1 MIRAMDDVFVN
12 GSGKAEETG
21 KGSGKTPRAPQRRAR
36 TQQLRERYINR
47 EISWLAFNFRVLEE
61 ANNPNHPLLERLRF
75 LSISASNLDEFYMVR
90 VAGLKGQVRAGVGT
104 PSEDGQTPA
113 EQLHAIHQDVGRL
126 MQAQHSCWSNLVQ
139 ELRGEGIAVV
149 RPDELTQR
157 EKTWLRKYV
166 DGIMPVLTPL
176 AIDPAHPF
184 PFMPNMGFSLVLSLT
199 QPGMEEPLRALL
211 PVPNQLD
218 RFIRLPGDAT
228 RFIPLEDVIA
238 LFLLKS
244 LVIKGVSPDA
254 GRVSLTLDTRF
265 PHRDDGIEIGTP
277 DDEVLAC
284 SHVRR

>member
-1 MIRAMDDVFVN
+1 MD
-12 GSGKAEETG
+12 SPAKAGGHPDDSAGAKEG
-21 KGSGKTPRAPQRRAR
+21 AARAPQRRAR
-36 TQQLRERYINR
+36 TRQLRERYINR

-61 ANNPNHPLLERLRF
+61 ANNKNHPLLERLRF

-113 EQLHAIHQDVGRL
+113 EQLQAIHLEVGRL
-126 MQAQHSCWSNLVQ
+126 MQAQHDCWGKLVD
-139 ELRGEGIAVV
+139 ELRGEGISVV
-149 RPDELTQR
+149 KPGDLTAK
-157 EKTWLRKYV
+157 EKTWLRKYM

-218 RFIRLPGDAT
+218 RFIRLPGDAI
-228 RFIPLEDVIA
+228 RFIPLEDVIG
-238 LFLLKS
+238 LFLDI
-244 LVIKGVSPDA
+244 LVSQFRSAAEG
-254 GRVSLTLDTRF
+254 
-265 PHRDDGIEIGTP
+265 
-277 DDEVLAC
+277 
-284 SHVRR
+284 HVPRHP